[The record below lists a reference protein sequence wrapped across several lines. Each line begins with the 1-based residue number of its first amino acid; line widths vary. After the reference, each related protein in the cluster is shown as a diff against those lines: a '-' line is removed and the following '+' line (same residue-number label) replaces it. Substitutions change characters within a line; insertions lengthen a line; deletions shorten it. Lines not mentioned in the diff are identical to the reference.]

1 MFDSKNAACKG
12 IATSLFY
19 EDKVSPQLK
28 ALCEYCPIAEQ
39 CRDWALRHEKFG
51 YWGGTTEAQRI
62 IERRERK
69 ITVELPEISVEK
81 QNCGTDAG
89 YMSHLRE
96 SKKHSAVGKVDCLR
110 CKEAHKLRSKL
121 WSEIRAAKGQP
132 RKRVKSQ

>member
-28 ALCEYCPIAEQ
+28 ALCRYCPIAEQ

-62 IERRERK
+62 IERRERN
-69 ITVELPEISVEK
+69 ITVLQRATTIMIAR
-81 QNCGTDAG
+81 T
-89 YMSHLRE
+89 
-96 SKKHSAVGKVDCLR
+96 SKIKFLMLLSIAMY
-110 CKEAHKLRSKL
+110 
-121 WSEIRAAKGQP
+121 
-132 RKRVKSQ
+132 